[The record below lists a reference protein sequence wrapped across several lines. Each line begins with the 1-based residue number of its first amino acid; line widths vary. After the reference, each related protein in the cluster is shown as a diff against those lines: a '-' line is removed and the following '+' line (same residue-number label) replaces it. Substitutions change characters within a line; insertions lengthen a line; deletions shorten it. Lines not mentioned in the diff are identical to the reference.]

1 MHGPM
6 VELND
11 ENLDRLLCEHFARE
25 LDPQLPRA
33 TAAVAPAWVAGT
45 RQRQRRWTWATA
57 AGLALAASVAAF
69 FLGPGVLSGLLRQT
83 HSDHAPVPPVA
94 LVQPDIQPV
103 EHQIQWN
110 AIDQGTV
117 FVNGQVPM
125 RSILRQRIDS
135 LQWSDPADN
144 AIYQIS
150 LPQDEI
156 VLIGLNAN

>member
-1 MHGPM
+1 M

-11 ENLDRLLCEHFARE
+11 QHLDRLLHEHFASR
-25 LDPQLPRA
+25 LDPQLGRA
-33 TAAVAPAWVAGT
+33 TAAM
-45 RQRQRRWTWATA
+45 QRSCAAVPGRRRCRSTWTAA
-57 AGLALAASVAAF
+57 AGLALAASLAAV
-69 FLGPGVLSGLLRQT
+69 FLGPGVFSTLLKPRLDQP
-83 HSDHAPVPPVA
+83 APAPPVA

-103 EHQIQWN
+103 EHQIHWKD
-110 AIDQGTV
+110 IDQGTV

-144 AIYQIS
+144 AVYQMS

-156 VLIGLNAN
+156 VLIGLNPN

>member
-1 MHGPM
+1 M

-11 ENLDRLLCEHFARE
+11 ENLDRLLREHFASE
-25 LDPQLPRA
+25 LDPQLGKA
-33 TAAVAPAWVAGT
+33 TATVLPACAPAT
-45 RQRQRRWTWATA
+45 RPRRWHWTWTAA

-69 FLGPGVLSGLLRQT
+69 LLGPGVFSGLLRQT
-83 HSDHAPVPPVA
+83 QLHHPPAPPVA
-94 LVQPDIQPV
+94 LVQPDIRPV
-103 EHQIQWN
+103 EHQIHWN
-110 AIDQGTV
+110 DIDQGTV

-144 AIYQIS
+144 AIYQMS

-156 VLIGLNAN
+156 VLIGLNPN